1 MSGKSPIQWTE
12 QTWNPVTGCTRVSP
26 GCDHCFA
33 FQLHDQRH
41 IAWKRG
47 RWPDAPMQYHTP
59 FSQVQ
64 LLPERLGDPLKWRK
78 PRRVFVN
85 SMSDLFHPNV
95 PDEFIEAVFG
105 VMAST
110 PQHTYQILTKR
121 PERMRQWVSS
131 HTHEECVAQMI
142 ASGVDRGF
150 TERQHRAY
158 IERVAGGWP
167 WPLPNV
173 WLGVSVENQEAADE
187 RIPMLLQ
194 TPAAVRFLSCEP
206 LLGPISRL
214 YRRPGYLYTADI
226 RPSDDAFGRGIDWVI
241 IGGESGPHA
250 RIMQT
255 DWASD
260 LMVQCDAAGV
270 SVFVKQLGSWL
281 ARECGYRDKHGG
293 DPSEW
298 PEYFRIREF
307 PTSVREAVMA

>member
-1 MSGKSPIQWTE
+1 MSRTSIEWCDE
-12 QTWNPVTGCTRVSP
+12 VWNPVTGCTRVSP
-26 GCDHCFA
+26 GCDHCYA

-47 RWPDAPMQYHTP
+47 RWPAAPMQYHTP

-64 LLPERLGDPLKWRK
+64 LLPKRLDKPLHWRK

-95 PDEFIEAVFG
+95 PEEYIAQVFAV
-105 VMAST
+105 MSLAS
-110 PQHTYQILTKR
+110 QHTFQVLTKR
-121 PERMRQWVSS
+121 PERMRELLRRETFQYRVD
-131 HTHEECVAQMI
+131 EAVERI
-142 ASGVDRGF
+142 ASEHGWDACI
-150 TERQHRAY
+150 TETD
-158 IERVAGGWP
+158 E

-187 RIPMLLQ
+187 RIPCLME

-206 LLGPISRL
+206 LLGPVDLCNVSVWRYVLRL
-214 YRRPGYLYTADI
+214 GTV
-226 RPSDDAFGRGIDWVI
+226 DATEDGIDWVC

-255 DWASD
+255 DWLSD
-260 LMVQCDAAGV
+260 LIVQCDAAGV
-270 SVFVKQLGSWL
+270 PVFVKQLGSWL
-281 ARECGYRDKHGG
+281 ARERGYRDKHGG

-298 PEYFRIREF
+298 PEYFRIREY
-307 PTSVREAVMA
+307 PAIREAVMA